1 MRKGRQSPFRLLNID
16 CQSAM
21 KDIEAGSVD
30 CIVTDPPYG
39 VEYAQDFYD
48 DSADSVLAMMPAW
61 FEQWHRILT
70 DDSYL
75 FLFVGVKNIERW
87 ISCGKEAGFD
97 FRNIIATRAFN
108 NGMKLK
114 RNFAFVLQPVLLFCK
129 GRGRDFNEVDF
140 FPTSEAW
147 LNDSRNAKKEKYQYQ
162 YPNFVLPSVAFGTE
176 SFGGNE
182 KKEIVHPNAKSEP
195 LCRFF
200 VEIATNKGDT
210 VLDCFMGSGTVGA
223 ACMNS
228 ERRFIG
234 IEKDKR
240 YFNAARRRILDAN
253 PLFNQF

>member
-1 MRKGRQSPFRLLNID
+1 MGFKTYCGD
-16 CQSAM
+16 CN
-21 KDIEAGSVD
+21 EVCAGFADESVD

-39 VEYAQDFYD
+39 VAYSQDFYD
-48 DSADSVLAMMPAW
+48 DSTDAVLAQMPAW
-61 FEQWHRILT
+61 YAQWMRLLKP
-70 DDSYL
+70 DSYL

-87 ISCGKEAGFD
+87 IAEGKRAGFD

-147 LNDSRNAKKEKYQYQ
+147 LNDSRNVKKEKYQYQ

-176 SFGGNE
+176 TFGSERKE
-182 KKEIVHPNAKSEP
+182 KPHPNAKNEP

-200 VEIATNKGDT
+200 VEIATDEGDV
-210 VLDCFMGSGTVGA
+210 VLDPFMGSGTVGA
-223 ACMNS
+223 ACMNCC
-228 ERRFIG
+228 RRFVGVERDREYHDAAAKRIG
-234 IEKDKR
+234 
-240 YFNAARRRILDAN
+240 NTN
-253 PLFNQF
+253 PLFAGAGEVAL